1 MEWLSIKMY
10 SNLKK
15 VINNI
20 NEEITSFTK
29 RYQLEQKQI
38 TGEITDIIINYYDH
52 ASSRRKQ
59 TNQR

>member
-52 ASSRRKQ
+52 ASS
-59 TNQR
+59 